1 MPDRTR
7 SEETLVAPNLEVLR
21 TYAVWELTLKCNL
34 ACGHCG
40 SRAGDKRDDE
50 LSTAE
55 AMDLVRQM
63 ADLGISEVTLEG
75 GEAYLRADWLDIA
88 RAITAAGMD
97 CSMVTGGYGISR
109 ELARRMKDA
118 GIKNVSVSVDGL
130 AATHDHIRGRSGSFH
145 RCFETFGHFRAVGI
159 PFSANT
165 QVNRLSAPEVPA
177 LYEHLRDAGVSAW
190 QVQLTAPMGNAADR
204 ASWILQP
211 AELDDV
217 YRMLVRVALRARAE
231 RVNLA
236 AANSIGYFGPYV
248 DILRDPR
255 GNRWVG
261 CMAGIAGLGIHAD
274 GSVKGCPT
282 LPSEYIGGNIRQTP
296 LADIADSPELTFNM
310 DAGTENGTA
319 HLWGF
324 CKTCPHAATCRGGCA
339 QVATVLMGKR
349 GNNPYCHHR
358 ALDHQA
364 RGLRERVV
372 QRLIP
377 IGKPF
382 DHGDFRVV
390 VEPADAPWPAHDA
403 LHFTYDKVG
412 WPPGWEAWPIPDD
425 ADSRERAPMAR

>member
-1 MPDRTR
+1 
-7 SEETLVAPNLEVLR
+7 VAPNLEVLR

-40 SRAGDKRDDE
+40 SRAGDKRDNE
-50 LSTAE
+50 LDTAE
-55 AMDLVRQM
+55 AMDLVRQL

-130 AATHDHIRGRSGSFH
+130 PATHDHIRGRSGSFH

-177 LYEHLRDAGVSAW
+177 LYAHLRDAGVSAW

-217 YRMLVRVALRARAE
+217 YRMLVRVALRARDE
-231 RVNLA
+231 GVNLA

-248 DILRDPR
+248 DIIRDPR

-282 LPSEYIGGNIRQTP
+282 LPSEYIGGNIRTMA
-296 LADIADSPELTFNM
+296 LADIADTPELTFNM
-310 DAGTENGTA
+310 EAGTANGTA

-324 CKTCPHAATCRGGCA
+324 CKTCSHAATCRGGCA

-358 ALDHQA
+358 ALEHKA
-364 RGLRERVV
+364 KGRRERVV
-372 QRLIP
+372 PRLIP

-382 DHGDFRVV
+382 DHGEFRVV
-390 VEPADAPWPAHDA
+390 EEAIDAPWPANDP
-403 LHFTYDKVG
+403 LHFTYERVVWPEG
-412 WPPGWEAWPIPDD
+412 WDAWPVP
-425 ADSRERAPMAR
+425 A